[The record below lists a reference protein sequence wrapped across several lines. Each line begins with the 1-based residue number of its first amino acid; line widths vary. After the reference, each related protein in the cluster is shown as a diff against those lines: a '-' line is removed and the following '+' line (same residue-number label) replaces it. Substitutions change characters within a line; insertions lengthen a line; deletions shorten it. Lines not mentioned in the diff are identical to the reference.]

1 MSNSPSYNQP
11 ASNHPCKDTI
21 GTTGPQQRLASHSQ
35 ILPKVTGASPRSK
48 YIYEKVINHTLF
60 QKMDNAVGV
69 PVALQSF
76 VELPIVALK
85 VEQLGENMLDDLAY
99 FLRKHVATSNGHPL
113 FEFFKL
119 VHPKH

>member
-1 MSNSPSYNQP
+1 M
-11 ASNHPCKDTI
+11 
-21 GTTGPQQRLASHSQ
+21 
-35 ILPKVTGASPRSK
+35 
-48 YIYEKVINHTLF
+48 INHTLF
-60 QKMDNAVGV
+60 QKMDNAVGA